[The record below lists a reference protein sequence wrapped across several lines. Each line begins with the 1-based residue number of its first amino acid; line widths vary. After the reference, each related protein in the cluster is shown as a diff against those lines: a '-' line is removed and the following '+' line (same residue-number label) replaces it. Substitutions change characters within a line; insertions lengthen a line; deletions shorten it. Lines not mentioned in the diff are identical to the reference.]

1 MQLSKNTTLKLLP
14 LAVALLLATPISTAL
29 ATPPTAVCQDITV
42 DANASCQAEVAA
54 SQVDG
59 GSFDNDG
66 YIDSR
71 TLVPA
76 GPYTFGVNPVIFIV
90 VDNDGDADTCDAL
103 ITVADN
109 TPPDLNNCPST
120 IVEKVAPGQTQTTVT
135 YTMPTASDNC
145 DASPDVVTSKAS
157 GTSFPIGSTI
167 VTITATDDAGN
178 ADTCKFTVIVTA
190 PTARISLQSIEGL
203 VGEGQLSTGEPIRFN
218 LRITNLSTADYSD
231 FSNGFRIFS
240 PDGAEWDTTKGEFTE
255 RADSLFDSLE
265 VVSVNVTGG
274 DSDTIGFKSVSNL
287 DSGFVSGFDEI
298 AITIEIGPIA
308 EQHAK
313 ALDELVAH
321 GAALAG

>member
-42 DANASCQAEVAA
+42 DANASCEAEVAA

-76 GPYTFGVNPVIFIV
+76 GPYTFGVNPVKLII
-90 VDNDGDADTCDAL
+90 VDNDGEVDTCDAL

-135 YTMPTASDNC
+135 YDMPTASDNC
-145 DASPDVVTSKAS
+145 DVTPVIVTSKAS

-203 VGEGQLSTGEPIRFN
+203 VSEGQLSTGEPIRFN
-218 LRITNLSTADYSD
+218 LRITNLSTALQQRLPH
-231 FSNGFRIFS
+231 F
-240 PDGAEWDTTKGEFTE
+240 
-255 RADSLFDSLE
+255 
-265 VVSVNVTGG
+265 
-274 DSDTIGFKSVSNL
+274 
-287 DSGFVSGFDEI
+287 
-298 AITIEIGPIA
+298 
-308 EQHAK
+308 
-313 ALDELVAH
+313 
-321 GAALAG
+321 LARWRRMGHD